1 MTAAS
6 DPECNIRNSNLA
18 AGRQMESS
26 MKNRINNG
34 LTKITWTIAALML
47 AAFFPAI
54 THAQAETGAQ
64 DHETHN
70 TAAMVHTPTKTEFE
84 GHVSLPYE
92 GQCHGHK
99 LAAGDYKLLVK
110 TVGEDKMVTLQREGS
125 DVVLRSRPV
134 PPTSVS
140 DHGPSAMMLRHGPG
154 RGTHTLEGFYIE
166 NLKLVLFLDETG
178 HANPVDKIFASA
190 FRSLDLARLDEA
202 PIGRIPRRCC
212 ERVEIRVVTSALIL
226 LY

>member
-1 MTAAS
+1 
-6 DPECNIRNSNLA
+6 
-18 AGRQMESS
+18 
-26 MKNRINNG
+26 MKNIIANRIA
-34 LTKITWTIAALML
+34 KITWTIPALML
-47 AAFFPAI
+47 AALFPLI

-70 TAAMVHTPTKTEFE
+70 MAAIEHTPAKTEFE
-84 GHVSLPYE
+84 GHVSLPYQV
-92 GQCHGHK
+92 QCHGHK
-99 LAAGDYKLLVK
+99 LAAGEYKLLVK

-154 RGTHTLEGFYIE
+154 PGAHTLEGVYIE

-178 HANPVDKIFASA
+178 HANPIDKVFASVK
-190 FRSLDLARLDEA
+190 
-202 PIGRIPRRCC
+202 RIP
-212 ERVEIRVVTSALIL
+212 IT
-226 LY
+226 

>member
-1 MTAAS
+1 
-6 DPECNIRNSNLA
+6 
-18 AGRQMESS
+18 

-70 TAAMVHTPTKTEFE
+70 TAAMVHTPAKTEFE

-140 DHGPSAMMLRHGPG
+140 DHGPSAMMLRHGGPG
-154 RGTHTLEGFYIE
+154 YAHLLTHFVPMLRAVGLSDQTIREIMVM
-166 NLKLVLFLDETG
+166 N
-178 HANPVDKIFASA
+178 
-190 FRSLDLARLDEA
+190 
-202 PIGRIPRRCC
+202 PRR
-212 ERVEIRVVTSALIL
+212 ALMIPAPRGSRPPTHPPL
-226 LY
+226 

>member
-1 MTAAS
+1 MEFPMKRTETIML
-6 DPECNIRNSNLA
+6 DQM
-18 AGRQMESS
+18 RQIS
-26 MKNRINNG
+26 RLIPV
-34 LTKITWTIAALML
+34 LIL
-47 AAFFPAI
+47 AAFFPVI
-54 THAQAETGAQ
+54 SHAQAETGAQ

-70 TAAMVHTPTKTEFE
+70 MAAMVHTPATTEFE
-84 GHVSLPYE
+84 GHVSLPYQV
-92 GQCHGHK
+92 QCHGHK

-154 RGTHTLEGFYIE
+154 PGTHTIEGVYIE

-178 HANPVDKIFASA
+178 HANPIDKVFASVK
-190 FRSLDLARLDEA
+190 
-202 PIGRIPRRCC
+202 RIP
-212 ERVEIRVVTSALIL
+212 IT
-226 LY
+226 

>member
-1 MTAAS
+1 MILSGRSNIRAHDSGKGLGTQTRNSILTAAKQT
-6 DPECNIRNSNLA
+6 ELR
-18 AGRQMESS
+18 
-26 MKNRINNG
+26 MKNIIANRM
-34 LTKITWTIAALML
+34 TKITWTIAALML
-47 AAFFPAI
+47 AAFFPA
-54 THAQAETGAQ
+54 TAHAQAETGAQ

-70 TAAMVHTPTKTEFE
+70 MAAMVHTPAKTEFE

-92 GQCHGHK
+92 VQCHGHK
-99 LAAGDYKLLVK
+99 LAAGEYKLLVK

-154 RGTHTLEGFYIE
+154 PGTHTLEGVYIE

-178 HANPVDKIFASA
+178 HANPIDKVFASVK
-190 FRSLDLARLDEA
+190 
-202 PIGRIPRRCC
+202 RIP
-212 ERVEIRVVTSALIL
+212 IT
-226 LY
+226 